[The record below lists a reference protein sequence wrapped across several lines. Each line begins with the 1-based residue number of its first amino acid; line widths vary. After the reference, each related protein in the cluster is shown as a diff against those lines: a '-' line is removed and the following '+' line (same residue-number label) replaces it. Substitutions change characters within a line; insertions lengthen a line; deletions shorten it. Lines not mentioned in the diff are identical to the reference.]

1 MDKHRIRDQGYRD
14 YFNITADFIFPKIK
28 SGIVFNP
35 TARSY
40 KTGRCMFLRK
50 AVKITIR
57 TVNGQLAYLTG
68 KDLPLAESTTY
79 IHYLTPKQYTVLLL
93 LT

>member
-1 MDKHRIRDQGYRD
+1 MDKHQIRDLNYRD
-14 YFNITADFIFPKIK
+14 YFNITADFTFPKMT

-35 TARSY
+35 RARSY

-50 AVKITIR
+50 AVKITIG
-57 TVNGQLAYLTG
+57 TTNYQLVYDGEQEHLVHRS
-68 KDLPLAESTTY
+68 PTY
-79 IHYLTPKQYTVLLL
+79 TYYLTPKQYTVLLL